1 MTSEGH
7 FLNSEWKNFLQPFL
21 QPFLQYTLQN
31 PAFPCISATIHHPG
45 NGEAQQG

>member
-21 QPFLQYTLQN
+21 QYTLQN
-31 PAFPCISATIHHPG
+31 PAFPCILATIHHPR